1 MSGYLTT
8 HVLDTARGCPAV
20 GLEVE
25 LYNIDGKLR
34 RQLCSAMTNA
44 DGRTD
49 EPMLA
54 EDEFAVGVYELV
66 FHVGHYFQK
75 SGLDFDELQ
84 RMHRC
89 F

>member
-25 LYNIDGKLR
+25 LYSIDGKLR

-49 EPMLA
+49 KPMLA
-54 EDEFAVGVYELV
+54 EDEFAFGVYELV
-66 FHVGHYFQK
+66 FHCWALF
-75 SGLDFDELQ
+75 SEIRLGL
-84 RMHRC
+84 
-89 F
+89 